1 MYEDV
6 ETVFG
11 TSHGFQGDECDVMIV
26 VANPPAS
33 GMVRAADKT
42 FVNNQNILNVA
53 ISRARDYLFLLMPDR
68 SYKHFDQMGAI
79 KSLGKIM
86 TENKCDIYTTG
97 DMELKMF
104 GNENFIETHTFVTS
118 HQATNVYMKTSAKYE
133 VRIDES
139 NIDIMI
145 H

>member
-1 MYEDV
+1 
-6 ETVFG
+6 
-11 TSHGFQGDECDVMIV
+11 
-26 VANPPAS
+26 
-33 GMVRAADKT
+33 
-42 FVNNQNILNVA
+42 
-53 ISRARDYLFLLMPDR
+53 
-68 SYKHFDQMGAI
+68 MGAV

-86 TENKCDIYTTG
+86 TENECDIYTTG
-97 DMELKMF
+97 DIELKMF
-104 GNENFIETHTFVTS
+104 GNENFIETNTFVTS